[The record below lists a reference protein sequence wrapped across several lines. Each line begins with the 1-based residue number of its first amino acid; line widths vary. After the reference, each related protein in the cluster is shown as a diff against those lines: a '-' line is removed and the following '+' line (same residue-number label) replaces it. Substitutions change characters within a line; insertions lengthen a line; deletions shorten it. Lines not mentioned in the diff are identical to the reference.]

1 MQDFIREV
9 MGSDFVEPPQFDLN
23 ASYLDSN
30 CCIPLMFIL
39 APGTDPTSEFLRFAE
54 EQGFDKN
61 RLLSLSMGQGQ
72 GPIATKTIDEGVKAG
87 SWVLLQN
94 CHMAKGWM
102 NTLELIYE
110 NLAPDA
116 THPDFRLWMTSEPS
130 DYFPKSILQT
140 CVKMIYESP
149 RSLRSHV
156 TRSYA
161 SPLICKA
168 EWFNAKTHTGHF
180 RRLLYSLCFFHA
192 VIRERCQF
200 GSIGWSMPY
209 QFTDIDLTV
218 GINSVESIMDGKSE
232 VDFVALRYLIDD
244 CIYGERVSNCWDQR
258 CLKVLLSQFLK
269 GEILEKERNTFFE
282 NCDLY
287 YCPQEEQHEEILDS
301 IRSMPLNAIP
311 QVFGLHDNASIFK
324 NQQEIDYMLES
335 ILCFQ
340 VRCTFNKTKSMKNV
354 WIENS
359 FDSWKPL

>member
-1 MQDFIREV
+1 MQDFICEV

-23 ASYLDSN
+23 ASYLESN

-39 APGTDPTSEFLRFAE
+39 APGTDPTSEFRRFAE

-72 GPIATKTIDEGVKAG
+72 GPIATKTIDEGVKTG
-87 SWVLLQN
+87 GWVLLQN

-140 CVKMIYESP
+140 CVKMIYEAP

-161 SPLICKA
+161 SPLISKP
-168 EWFNAKTHTGHF
+168 EWFNSKTHNVSF
-180 RRLLYSLCFFHA
+180 KRLLYSLCFFHA
-192 VIRERCQF
+192 VVRERCQF

-218 GINSVESIMDGKSE
+218 SISNLESITCGE
-232 VDFVALRYLIDD
+232 GQVDFDALRYLIDE
-244 CIYGERVSNCWDQR
+244 CIYGGRVSNYWDQR
-258 CLKVLLSQFLK
+258 SLKVLLAKFLK
-269 GEILEKERNTFFE
+269 VEILEVGGNTFFE
-282 NCDLY
+282 NCEQY
-287 YCPQEEQHEEILDS
+287 ICPHEEQYDDILGS
-301 IRSMPLNAIP
+301 IRSLPLNTIP
-311 QVFGLHDNASIFK
+311 QIFGLHDNANIFK
-324 NQQEIDYMLES
+324 NQQETNYILES
-335 ILCFQ
+335 VLCFQ
-340 VRCTFNKTKSMKNV
+340 VC
-354 WIENS
+354 
-359 FDSWKPL
+359 